1 MCTERKRNYAARTEV
16 HMNMDYETDL
26 VRGVLNLLRDVHAS
40 TYMQAVVIG
49 HVVDGGGW
57 GGGRRADV
65 DGEAAERKHED
76 VVVRDDHGARR
87 CVSKE
92 CGC

>member
-1 MCTERKRNYAARTEV
+1 
-16 HMNMDYETDL
+16 MNMNYETNH
-26 VRGVLNLLRDVHAS
+26 VRGVLDLLRDVHANICV
-40 TYMQAVVIG
+40 QAIVLG
-49 HVVDGGGW
+49 DVVDGGGW